1 MILYDKMII
10 VGGTGRNIGKTHLAE
25 MLIKKLA
32 EQSEV
37 MAVKISNVN
46 PGNRDL
52 HGSHE
57 MVVENDFL
65 IYEEENRDGDK
76 DSMRFLKAGAKRSFF
91 IISDDAHLPLAFD
104 RLMIKIKPNG
114 VMVCES
120 NALRQ
125 WVTPGLFL
133 MVRHAQQE
141 GKKDTERL
149 FAWADAVVPALDQ
162 LAFDALINKINICQ
176 GKIVL

>member
-1 MILYDKMII
+1 MILYNKMII

-25 MLIKKLA
+25 MVIKKLA
-32 EQSEV
+32 DQAEV
-37 MAVKISNVN
+37 MAVKISNLN

-57 MVVENDFL
+57 MVVEDDFL
-65 IYEEENRDGDK
+65 IYEEKNREGGK

-91 IISDDAHLPLAFD
+91 IITDDAHLPLAFD
-104 RLMIKIKPNG
+104 RLMTKIKSNV

-125 WVTPGLFL
+125 WIVPGLFL
-133 MVRHAQQE
+133 MVSDAQQE
-141 GKKDTERL
+141 RKKDLEGL
-149 FAWADAVVPALDQ
+149 FAWADVVVPSLDQ
-162 LAFDALINKINICQ
+162 PAFDALISRINIRQ

>member
-1 MILYDKMII
+1 MVLYDKMII

-25 MLIKKLA
+25 MLIKKLC
-32 EQSEV
+32 EQSDV
-37 MAVKISNVN
+37 VAVKISNLN

-57 MVVENDFL
+57 VVVEDDFL
-65 IYEEENRDGDK
+65 IYEEKNRVGDK

-91 IISDDAHLPLAFD
+91 IITDDTHLPLAFD
-104 RLMIKIKPNG
+104 RLMTKIKSNV

-120 NALRQ
+120 NTLRQ
-125 WVTPGLFL
+125 WIVPGLFL
-133 MVRHAQQE
+133 MVSDAQQE
-141 GKKDTERL
+141 GKKDQERM

-162 LAFDALINKINICQ
+162 IAFDYLISKIIIRR